1 MKSEIAA
8 SMQAAKLMLVFTLLL
23 GGGYTLIMTGLAQ
36 LFFPMQAAGSL
47 HWSEDHTVLY
57 GSRLMGQPFAADN
70 HLWGRDMKLTAD
82 TFRAADETPLLYG
95 TATNEAVK
103 SEAFATRVAAR
114 TAYIRAAHPEM
125 GDTPVPVDLV
135 TVSGSGLDPDI
146 SPAAAAYQ
154 VRRLARTTGR
164 SEAEIQDIIASCTQ
178 GRFLGIFGEPRVNVA
193 EVNLRLDGKR

>member
-82 TFRAADETPLLYG
+82 TFRAADDTPLLYG

-135 TVSGSGLDPDI
+135 AVWGAGLIRIFRQLPPRIRYGVWPGRLGAVRRRYRISSPRARRGDSSGYSGSRG
-146 SPAAAAYQ
+146 SMWQ
-154 VRRLARTTGR
+154 R
-164 SEAEIQDIIASCTQ
+164 
-178 GRFLGIFGEPRVNVA
+178 
-193 EVNLRLDGKR
+193 